1 MSKLIVEPGHWND
14 SIAAEAEC
22 LLGYVGIMLGLTQKR
37 KDFLEQIHKDIHG
50 KYVPGE
56 YWHSGV
62 NSLKNAPPHMYLH
75 LIKKGFNSD
84 QKKQLKVWYQE
95 LLAIEP
101 MDEGDILFKL
111 MLPELSK
118 LSNAINEI

>member
-1 MSKLIVEPGHWND
+1 MSELIVEPGHW
-14 SIAAEAEC
+14 SGGSAGEVEC

-50 KYVPGE
+50 TYKPDE
-56 YWHSGV
+56 FWHSSV
-62 NSLKNAPPHMYLH
+62 NNLRNAPPHMYLH
-75 LIKKGFNSD
+75 LIKDYFNSD
-84 QKKQLKVWYQE
+84 QKEQLKIWYQE

-101 MDEGDILFKL
+101 MDEQNILYTL